1 MVAEAAAAWVYA
13 VVPAGTVTTA
23 DAPTGVAGEP
33 VQLIQAAGL
42 AAAVGVVPPDHAS
55 EQLLRQRLQDPVW
68 LQGAVRCHHAVVA
81 ALFAQAPTVPF
92 RLATVYL
99 GPPRVRR
106 LLEERSAALRRGLDL
121 VTGRAE
127 WGVLGYPAASAPAA
141 SAPAALEPARGD
153 ARTDRPGTSYLLRR
167 QCELADR
174 ERARAA
180 AVADAQRVD
189 AVLAPVAV
197 AEHRPPAR
205 SRAAPGEPAA
215 PLLNT
220 SYLVDSRHADPF
232 VAAVRRLAGELA
244 HLRLRLT
251 GPMPAYSFV
260 DAEPVPA

>member
-1 MVAEAAAAWVYA
+1 MVAETAAAWVYA
-13 VVPAGTVTTA
+13 VVPADTATTS
-23 DAPTGVAGEP
+23 DAPTGVAGER
-33 VQLIQAAGL
+33 VQLIRAAGL

-55 EQLLRQRLQDPVW
+55 EQQLRRRLQDPVW
-68 LQGAVRCHHAVVA
+68 LQRAVRCHHEVVA

-99 GPPRVRR
+99 EPARVRR

-127 WGVLGYPAASAPAA
+127 WGVLGYPAAPSPAA
-141 SAPAALEPARGD
+141 PEPARPD
-153 ARTDRPGTSYLLRR
+153 ARPDRPGTSYLLRR
-167 QCELADR
+167 QCELADK

-197 AEHRPPAR
+197 AEHRSPAR
-205 SRAAPGEPAA
+205 SRCAPGEPVA

-220 SYLVDSRHADPF
+220 SYLVDSQHADSF

-244 HLRLRLT
+244 HLHLRLT

-260 DAEPVPA
+260 DVEPVPV